1 MYIIVNTSIS
11 IMAVSKSLSD
21 NVILVLVLIDYLF
34 LFCLKSKQSSKI
46 SLYFV
51 NMISQAERILKGT
64 FKVKH
69 FPENSLLHEQCASK
83 LKLIRTFDVNMLTEF
98 VLREQISVLQM
109 WNPEVL
115 RLTVSFHIRKSPE
128 HH

>member
-1 MYIIVNTSIS
+1 
-11 IMAVSKSLSD
+11 
-21 NVILVLVLIDYLF
+21 
-34 LFCLKSKQSSKI
+34 
-46 SLYFV
+46 
-51 NMISQAERILKGT
+51 MISQAERILKGT